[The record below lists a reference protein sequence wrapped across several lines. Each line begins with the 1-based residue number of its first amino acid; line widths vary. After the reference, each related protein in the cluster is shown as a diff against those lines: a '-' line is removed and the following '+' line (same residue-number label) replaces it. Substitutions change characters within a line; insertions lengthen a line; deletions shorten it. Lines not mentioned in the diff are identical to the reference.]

1 MTYTQTTSIIL
12 PLYNASNFIDE
23 TLQSVLAQTYDN
35 WELLV
40 VDDVSTDNSAAIVQK
55 YAAKDNRIQLIQQ
68 NKNLG
73 AGHARN
79 TGIKNATGR
88 YIAFIDADDIWLP
101 NKLELQLEFMQKN
114 GLAFTYSGQLLIDEN
129 GKEKGK
135 FMTKAEITYR
145 SMLKTC
151 SVGCCTV
158 VYDTKILNKQYF
170 ATQHG
175 QEDYILWLQIMKQ
188 IGTSKGIIEPL
199 AKYRAVSG
207 AVSSNKI
214 AAAKRQWKVYRELEK
229 LNLLQSSYYFL
240 HYAVNAVFRFGLKR
254 WLL

>member
-23 TLQSVLAQTYDN
+23 TLQSVLAQTYAH

-40 VDDVSTDNSAAIVQK
+40 VDDVSTDNSLAIVQK
-55 YAAKDNRIQLIQQ
+55 YAAKDKRIKLLQHS
-68 NKNLG
+68 KNAG
-73 AGHARN
+73 AAQARN

-88 YIAFIDADDIWLP
+88 YIAFIDADDVWLP
-101 NKLELQLEFMQKN
+101 NKLEKQLQFMHTN
-114 GLAFTYSGQLLIDEN
+114 NLAFTYASQILIDEN
-129 GKEKGK
+129 GAEKGK
-135 FMTKAEITYR
+135 FITIPEITYR

-151 SVGCCTV
+151 WVGCCTA
-158 VYDTKILNKQYF
+158 VYDTEKLGKQYF
-170 ATQHG
+170 ETQRG
-175 QEDYILWLQIMKQ
+175 QEDYILWLQIIKQ

-207 AVSSNKI
+207 AVSANKI

-229 LNLLQSSYYFL
+229 LNLMQSSYYFI

-254 WLL
+254 WLP

>member
-1 MTYTQTTSIIL
+1 MKNKISIIL
-12 PLYNASNFIDE
+12 PLYNASRFIGE
-23 TLQSVLAQTYDN
+23 AIVSVQAQTHTD

-55 YAAKDNRIQLIQQ
+55 YAAKDKRIKLLQHS
-68 NKNLG
+68 KNAG
-73 AGHARN
+73 AAQARN

-88 YIAFIDADDIWLP
+88 YIAFIDADDVWLP
-101 NKLELQLEFMQKN
+101 NKLEKQLQFMHTNK
-114 GLAFTYSGQLLIDEN
+114 LAFTYSSQLLIDAN
-129 GKEKGK
+129 GKEKGR
-135 FMTKAEITYR
+135 FITKPVIDYR

-151 SVGCCTV
+151 WVGCCTAM
-158 VYDTKILNKQYF
+158 YDTEIVGKQYF
-170 ATQHG
+170 ETQRG

-188 IGTSKGIIEPL
+188 IGTTKGIIEPL

-207 AVSSNKI
+207 AVSANKI

-229 LNLLQSSYYFL
+229 LNLMQSSYYFI

-254 WLL
+254 WLP